1 MSFQELLDKDQFLIT
16 AELEPPKG
24 VEASD
29 FLKHADSLRG
39 RAHAVLVP
47 EMSGAIMRMGSI
59 GASYLLKQKG
69 IEAIVSMNCRDRNR
83 LAIQADMLSIFSLG
97 LENLSVSE
105 GDDITSGDH
114 IEAKPVNDLD
124 VVSMLE
130 AVKKLQK
137 GIDLAGNDLSGI
149 PQFCVGSEVNA
160 GLTGGA
166 LEVEVMELEKKIKAG
181 ANYFFTPTMY
191 DLKALEG
198 FVKKVAPF
206 KVSVFP
212 RVTILNS
219 VGMARFMCRHMDG
232 VLIPEEVLN
241 RLGKAPD
248 KTKEGVA
255 IAAETIQKLQNICQ
269 GVLLVAIGGQERL
282 AAVVDQVGSAT
293 A

>member
-1 MSFQELLDKDQFLIT
+1 MSFQKLLDKDQFLII

-24 VEASD
+24 VDTSD

-59 GASYLLKQKG
+59 GASCLLKQKG

-105 GDDITSGDH
+105 GDDVTSGDH

-160 GLTGGA
+160 GLAGGA
-166 LEVEVMELEKKIKAG
+166 LEIEVMEMEKKIKAG

-248 KTKEGVA
+248 KTKEGIA

-282 AAVVDQVGSAT
+282 AAVLDQVGSLT

>member
-16 AELEPPKG
+16 TELEPPKG
-24 VEASD
+24 VDASD

-166 LEVEVMELEKKIKAG
+166 LEVEVMEMEKKIKAG

-248 KTKEGVA
+248 KTKEGIA

-282 AAVVDQVGSAT
+282 AAVLDQMGSAT
-293 A
+293 S

>member
-1 MSFQELLDKDQFLIT
+1 MSFQELLDKDQFLII

-24 VEASD
+24 VDTSD

-47 EMSGAIMRMGSI
+47 EMSGAVMRMGSI
-59 GASYLLKQKG
+59 GASCLLNQKG
-69 IEAIVSMNCRDRNR
+69 IEAIVSINCRDRNR
-83 LAIQADMLSIFSLG
+83 LALQADMLSVFSLG
-97 LENLSVSE
+97 LGNLSVSD
-105 GDDITSGDH
+105 GDEITSGDH
-114 IEAKPVNDLD
+114 IEAKPVNDLN
-124 VVSMLE
+124 VVGVLE
-130 AVKKLQK
+130 AIKKLQK
-137 GIDLAGNDLSGI
+137 GTDLAGNDLLGI

-166 LEVEVMELEKKIKAG
+166 LEVEVMLMEKKIKAG
-181 ANYFFTPTMY
+181 ANYFFTPTVY
-191 DLKALEG
+191 DLKALEA

-232 VLIPEEVLN
+232 VLIPEEVIN

-248 KTKEGVA
+248 KTKEGIA

-282 AAVVDQVGSAT
+282 AAVVDQVGSLT

>member
-1 MSFQELLDKDQFLIT
+1 MSFQKLLGKDQFLII

-24 VEASD
+24 VDTSD
-29 FLKHADSLRG
+29 LLKLADSLRG

-105 GDDITSGDH
+105 GDEVTSGDH

-166 LEVEVMELEKKIKAG
+166 LEVEVMEMERKIKAG

-191 DLKALEG
+191 DLKALEE

-248 KTKEGVA
+248 KTKEGIA

-282 AAVVDQVGSAT
+282 AAVLDQVGSLT

>member
-1 MSFQELLDKDQFLIT
+1 MDFQELLDTDQFLLV
-16 AELEPPKG
+16 AEMEPPKG
-24 VEASD
+24 TDTSLLQKQAES
-29 FLKHADSLRG
+29 LKG
-39 RAHAVLVP
+39 RAHAILVP
-47 EMSGAIMRMGSI
+47 EMKGAIMRMGSL
-59 GASYLLKQKG
+59 GASCFLKQKG

-105 GDDITSGDH
+105 GGDITSGDH

-124 VVSMLE
+124 VVSTLE

-137 GIDLAGNDLSGI
+137 GIDLEGNDLSGI

-166 LEVEVMELEKKIKAG
+166 LEIEVMEMEKKIKAG

-191 DLKALEG
+191 DLKALED

-248 KTKEGVA
+248 KTKEGIT

-282 AAVVDQVGSAT
+282 AAVLDQVGSLT

>member
-1 MSFQELLDKDQFLIT
+1 MSFQELLDKDQFLII

-24 VEASD
+24 VDTSD
-29 FLKHADSLRG
+29 FLRCADSLRG

-59 GASYLLKQKG
+59 GASCLLKQKG

-105 GDDITSGDH
+105 GDDVTSGDH

-166 LEVEVMELEKKIKAG
+166 LEVEVMEMEKKIKAG

-248 KTKEGVA
+248 KTKEGIA

-282 AAVVDQVGSAT
+282 AAALDQVGSLT

>member
-1 MSFQELLDKDQFLIT
+1 MSFQELLDKNQFLII

-24 VEASD
+24 VDTSD
-29 FLKHADSLRG
+29 FLKHADSMRG

-83 LAIQADMLSIFSLG
+83 LALQADMLSIFSLG

-105 GDDITSGDH
+105 GDEITSGDH

-166 LEVEVMELEKKIKAG
+166 LEVEVMEMEKKIKAG

-191 DLKALEG
+191 DLKALES

-248 KTKEGVA
+248 KTKEGIA

-282 AAVVDQVGSAT
+282 AAVVDQVGSLT